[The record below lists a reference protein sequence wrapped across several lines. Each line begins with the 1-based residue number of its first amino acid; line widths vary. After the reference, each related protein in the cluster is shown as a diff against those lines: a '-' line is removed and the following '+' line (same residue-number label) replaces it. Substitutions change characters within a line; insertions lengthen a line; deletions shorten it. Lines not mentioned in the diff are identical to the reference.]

1 MPSEE
6 SSNRTKKFTPFIIR
20 FNELYIHEIRNIFNE
35 LGMNTQIFPKIIQFT
50 IYLNSF
56 MFFIRLGNIYIISS
70 R

>member
-6 SSNRTKKFTPFIIR
+6 NSNRTKKFTPFRIN

-35 LGMNTQIFPKIIQFT
+35 LGMSTQIFSKIIQFT
-50 IYLNSF
+50 IYLNSSIF
-56 MFFIRLGNIYIISS
+56 STRLGNVYIISY